1 MINNNVIWVETS
13 SLFFNPIWVDK
24 SVINSWEYS
33 CLMTEVSVYGIQ
45 SPIEV
50 SLDNIVIDGNTRL
63 KIAIELKM
71 EKVPVTL
78 YQDDKLNHLITSEIK
93 PSNLVKIL
101 EVFDSKYG
109 LKSSTRYIKKGLP
122 KALISLRQLLIG
134 SNKRVS
140 QIYQIQDYSNKV
152 RKSYPLETNE
162 IWDQLDSFNI
172 SLEEGIERMKEL
184 FERRTT
190 INFSLEYKMVA

>member
-24 SVINSWEYS
+24 SVINSWEFS

-45 SPIEV
+45 SPIEI
-50 SLDNIVIDGNTRL
+50 SSDNIVIDGNTRL

-71 EKVPVTL
+71 KKVPVIL

-101 EVFDSKYG
+101 EVFDTKYG

-122 KALISLRQLLIG
+122 KALISLRLLLIG
-134 SNKRVS
+134 NNKRVS
-140 QIYQIQDYSNKV
+140 QIYQLQEYSNKV
-152 RKSYPLETNE
+152 RKSYPLETKE

-172 SLEEGIERMKEL
+172 SLDEGIERMKDL
-184 FERRTT
+184 FERKS
-190 INFSLEYKMVA
+190 IMNFSLEYKMVA

>member
-101 EVFDSKYG
+101 EVFDTKYG
-109 LKSSTRYIKKGLP
+109 LKSSTRYNKKGLP

-140 QIYQIQDYSNKV
+140 QIYQLQDYSNKV
-152 RKSYPLETNE
+152 RNSYPFETNE
-162 IWDQLDSFNI
+162 IWNQLDSFNI
-172 SLEEGIERMKEL
+172 SLDEGIERMKDL
-184 FERRTT
+184 FERKTT

>member
-33 CLMTEVSVYGIQ
+33 CLMTEVSVYGIL

>member
-33 CLMTEVSVYGIQ
+33 CLMTEVSVYGIL

-140 QIYQIQDYSNKV
+140 QIYKLQEYSNKV
-152 RKSYPLETNE
+152 RKSYPLEINE

-172 SLEEGIERMKEL
+172 SLDEGIERMKEL
-184 FERRTT
+184 FERKSTM
-190 INFSLEYKMVA
+190 NFSLQYKMVA